1 MFAGD
6 GPWKDPGR
14 VISPRALTWFS
25 WGPFYYHGLTLIPAW
40 INNHTPSNVWDE
52 FIGRF
57 PNVGIYKL
65 FYPILYNGCNYLFM
79 LEIHVKKRGLWNISI
94 SPSQHQK
101 GGWWINDT
109 HVFIWQRQQGHIY
122 PPAIH
127 HTEKY
132 MHATIQIT
140 NSGEKYKWSTSD
152 SIFSTYYIQIILLV
166 LSYRKV
172 QQFRVSCYSYM
183 DTCLFHL

>member
-1 MFAGD
+1 M
-6 GPWKDPGR
+6 
-14 VISPRALTWFS
+14 
-25 WGPFYYHGLTLIPAW
+25 
-40 INNHTPSNVWDE
+40 WDE

-122 PPAIH
+122 PSAIH

-183 DTCLFHL
+183 DTCLFHLYGVRGNCVRKITFHQQKVVL